1 MWIFD
6 DEDGLY
12 YDNAGRTCWR
22 PDLLTAG
29 TQRRLVILIEI
40 SAFLHVT
47 NKRQI
52 NNYNGFSTS
61 LSLSLSLSVLWEN
74 ENMMFSVSKS
84 FLIAIKTEQ
93 KSFGKRCLI
102 LTTTTTCWFSP

>member
-40 SAFLHVT
+40 SIQMIT
-47 NKRQI
+47 I
-52 NNYNGFSTS
+52 GYD
-61 LSLSLSLSVLWEN
+61 
-74 ENMMFSVSKS
+74 
-84 FLIAIKTEQ
+84 
-93 KSFGKRCLI
+93 
-102 LTTTTTCWFSP
+102 

>member
-29 TQRRLVILIEI
+29 PVDGRNPEETRDFDWNFRL
-40 SAFLHVT
+40 FT
-47 NKRQI
+47 R
-52 NNYNGFSTS
+52 Y
-61 LSLSLSLSVLWEN
+61 
-74 ENMMFSVSKS
+74 
-84 FLIAIKTEQ
+84 EQ
-93 KSFGKRCLI
+93 EADK
-102 LTTTTTCWFSP
+102 